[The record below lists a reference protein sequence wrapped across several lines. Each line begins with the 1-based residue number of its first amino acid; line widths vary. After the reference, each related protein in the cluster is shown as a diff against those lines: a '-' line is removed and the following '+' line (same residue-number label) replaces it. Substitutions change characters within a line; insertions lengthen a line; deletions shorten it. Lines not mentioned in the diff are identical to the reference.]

1 MLRLNSQKRH
11 PGPILTI
18 LLCTLCWLQGT
29 FSPAGPSSSVYN
41 NDWEL
46 VAVDDRASNEGP
58 HKGSLSWRIPL
69 PARSSTG

>member
-46 VAVDDRASNEGP
+46 VAVDDRSKRRSTQRFVIMDNVPIPGP
-58 HKGSLSWRIPL
+58 SHS
-69 PARSSTG
+69 